1 MTITE
6 NMIQETLA
14 KKFFN
19 DFFVCN
25 KFYSDFEADF
35 LRVTSAG
42 FMYEYEIK
50 ISISDFRND
59 FKKECTDRYRRGE
72 AILKHDMI
80 RSGALSIKHFYFCAP
95 AGIIP
100 VEEVPDEFG
109 LFEFSKVDSPY
120 PANYLDMDLTK
131 KPTAMSEHKVDRAWR
146 VKMME
151 KTYWDYKHR
160 MCEKAK
166 GEWLK

>member
-80 RSGALSIKHFYFCAP
+80 RSGSLNIKHFYFCAP

-100 VEEVPDEFG
+100 VEEVPEDFG
-109 LFEFSKVDSPY
+109 LWEFNREGDYQQLFMKEVQ
-120 PANYLDMDLTK
+120 
-131 KPTAMSEHKVDRAWR
+131 KPKSLSDHKVDRKFKLR
-146 VKMME
+146 FME

>member
-1 MTITE
+1 MKSTE
-6 NMIQETLA
+6 NMIQQTLA

-42 FMYEYEIK
+42 FLYEYEIK
-50 ISISDFRND
+50 VSLADFRND
-59 FKKECTDRYRRGE
+59 FNKCCGNYRTE
-72 AILKHDMI
+72 KYEKKHDLL
-80 RSGALSIKHFYFCAP
+80 RDGTLHIKNFFFCAP

-100 VEEVPDEFG
+100 VEEVPEEFG
-109 LFEFSKVDSPY
+109 LIEFRREEDSQQ
-120 PANYLDMDLTK
+120 LFMTIVQ
-131 KPTAMSEHKVDRAWR
+131 KPKSLSDHKVDRKFKLR
-146 VKMME
+146 FME

-166 GEWLK
+166 GEWIK